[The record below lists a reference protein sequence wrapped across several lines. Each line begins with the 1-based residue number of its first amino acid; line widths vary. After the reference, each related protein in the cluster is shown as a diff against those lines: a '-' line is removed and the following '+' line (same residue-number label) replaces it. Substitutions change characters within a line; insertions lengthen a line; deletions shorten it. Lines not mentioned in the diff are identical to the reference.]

1 MPPGHPSVHAPNE
14 RFLPSPVDAGQRH
27 LSIDMD
33 YVQRVMLRMLEIPS
47 PSGRTD
53 HVMQLIGGELRD
65 LGIDFEMTRRG
76 ALLAEIPGGNAGQ
89 APDRAIVVHAD
100 TIGCMVR
107 QLKDNGRLALVP
119 VGTHSARFAEGARV
133 TIFSDEVEGDY
144 KHTGTILPLKASGHR
159 FGDEVDEQGVGWDN
173 VEVRVDEVAD
183 SRSDLERLGI
193 QVGDFVA
200 IDARAVVT
208 ASGFVNSRHLDDKAG
223 IAAALGAFK
232 AILDHGID
240 VPVTAHLLVTI
251 AEEVGLGASHG
262 LDADVA
268 ELVSIDTSVVAP
280 GQASS
285 EHCVNIAMQDST
297 GPFDYHLTRHLIE
310 LCRVHDV
317 RHRRDVYKYYR
328 SDAASALEAGLNT
341 RAALI
346 GFGIDGSH
354 GHERTHLDGI
364 RSTAEL
370 IALYLQTDLTFRTW
384 DRSPTGDL
392 SDFPSTAVQPADG
405 RAAR

>member
-1 MPPGHPSVHAPNE
+1 MALRPQHEPVPDE
-14 RFLPSPVDAGQRH
+14 RFLPTPVGPGELR
-27 LSIDMD
+27 LGIDMD
-33 YVQRVMLRMLEIPS
+33 YVQRVMLELLSIPS

-53 HVMQLIGGELRD
+53 HVMQVIGGELRA
-65 LGIDFEMTRRG
+65 LGIPFEVTRRG
-76 ALLAEIPGGNAGQ
+76 ALLAELPGADPTIE
-89 APDRAIVVHAD
+89 ADRAVVVHAD
-100 TIGCMVR
+100 TIGCMVGE
-107 QLKDNGRLALVP
+107 LKDNGRLAVVP

-133 TIFSDEVEGDY
+133 IIFSDDITGDY
-144 KHTGTILPLKASGHR
+144 RHTGTILPLKASGHR
-159 FGDEVDEQGVGWDN
+159 FGDEVDTQGVGWDY
-173 VEVRVDEVAD
+173 VEVRVDEVVRDRA
-183 SRSDLERLGI
+183 DLERLGI

-200 IDARAVVT
+200 IDAQAVVT
-208 ASGFVNSRHLDDKAG
+208 PSGFVNSRHLDDKAG

-232 AILDHGID
+232 AIVDNGVA

-262 LDADVA
+262 LDHAVA

-285 EHCVNIAMQDST
+285 EQCVNIAMQDST

-317 RHRRDVYKYYR
+317 PHRRDVYKYYR
-328 SDAASALEAGLNT
+328 SDAASALEAGAGT
-341 RAALI
+341 RAALV

-354 GHERTHLDGI
+354 GNERTHLDGI

-370 IALYLQTDLTFRTW
+370 IALYLQTELTFARW
-384 DRSPTGDL
+384 DRSATGDL

-405 RAAR
+405 QAPR